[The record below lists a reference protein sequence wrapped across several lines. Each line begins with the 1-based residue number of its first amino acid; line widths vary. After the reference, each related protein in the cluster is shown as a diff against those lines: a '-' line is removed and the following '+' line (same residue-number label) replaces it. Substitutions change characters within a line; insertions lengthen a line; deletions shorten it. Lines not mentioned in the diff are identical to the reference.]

1 MLLANTVYSKE
12 NTCVG
17 QWCLWS
23 AGQEEWQAAQDP
35 GQGKKASG
43 GMAVNKLECVF
54 INLFPI
60 GNVFFSNYK
69 NNMSAKI

>member
-43 GMAVNKLECVF
+43 GKAGLEEIARHQV
-54 INLFPI
+54 ILTELRIWP
-60 GNVFFSNYK
+60 GLAS
-69 NNMSAKI
+69 